1 MKPSVIPAAT
11 AAKLAVKTLGL
22 DEQSVG
28 LFSAEALCASL
39 RRAASFLCPA
49 TPRQIVDAVLE
60 ASRPLGANDAPTR
73 DEAME
78 DLDLLIASGD
88 LLELRQETGQSTRLL
103 FLGPP
108 SYVERE
114 PGKYLLLGIRPF
126 GGSLVGSEL
135 AQQVQYEGHTRTI
148 EVAAQVARMRFAAL
162 GLHEISPDRW
172 TAQPRRLAAA
182 ILVEQLRDRLAAAR
196 PSGEIEDLLVLDPS
210 TSVRYYRGR
219 WRAPTRT
226 DSGDFVAR
234 RPQAYGADLWCFV
247 RLSDGAPQR
256 LVDFPLDN
264 PAAPARDE
272 AWRLQAAIDATRGH
286 PQRYRAREVGGP
298 DSDRIVD
305 VFSPLPGWAER
316 HLELA
321 GLAIQRAAGSLFSYR
336 VAVAALPGVVELLA
350 DMLWMQAAPEGGT
363 E

>member
-1 MKPSVIPAAT
+1 MKLTVIPAAE
-11 AAKLAVKTLGL
+11 AAALAIKALGL
-22 DEQSVG
+22 DDESVD

-49 TPRQIVDAVLE
+49 TPRQLVDAVLE
-60 ASRPLGANDAPTR
+60 VSRPLGANDAPTR
-73 DEAME
+73 DEVME
-78 DLDLLIASGD
+78 HLDLLIASGD
-88 LLELRQETGQSTRLL
+88 LLELRQEAGQSTRLL

-108 SYVERE
+108 SYVECE

-135 AQQVQYEGHTRTI
+135 GQQVRYEGHTRTI
-148 EVAAQVARMRFAAL
+148 EVEVEAAPIRFAAL
-162 GLHEISPDRW
+162 GLHEISPGWW

-182 ILVEQLRDRLAAAR
+182 KLVEQLRGRLAAAR
-196 PSGEIEDLLVLDPS
+196 PAGEIEGLHVLDPT

-219 WRAPTRT
+219 WRAPVPS

-247 RLSDGAPQR
+247 RLSDGAPQC
-256 LVDFPLDN
+256 LVDLPIDN

-272 AWRLQAAIDATRGH
+272 AWRLQAAIDATLGR
-286 PQRYRAREVGGP
+286 PQRYRARAGGGP
-298 DSDRIVD
+298 ASDWIVD

-321 GLAIQRAAGSLFSYR
+321 GLAVQRVAGSLFSYR
-336 VAVAALPGVVELLA
+336 VAVGAVPGVVELLT